1 MSIGYLLLIILA
13 IWLVP
18 KLVRGYVFVHRAR
31 SQMRDIYNQMYGGG
45 NNATADT
52 KQRRRKSGWSA
63 PMTRK
68 RKKIDPA
75 VGEYVKFEEIATET
89 TVTDDKGN
97 TTTTHPVE
105 QQVTDVEWVD
115 L

>member
-1 MSIGYLLLIILA
+1 MSFGLFIFLIFA

-18 KLVRGYVFVHRAR
+18 KLVRGYMYVHRAR

-45 NNATADT
+45 TTAADDR

-63 PMTRK
+63 PARQK
-68 RKKIDPA
+68 RKKIDPN
-75 VGEYVKFEEIATET
+75 VGEYVKFEEIK
-89 TVTDDKGN
+89 TD
-97 TTTTHPVE
+97 TTTTDSSGHTSSTHTVE

>member
-1 MSIGYLLLIILA
+1 MSFGLFIFLIFA
-13 IWLVP
+13 IWFIP
-18 KLVRGYVFVHRAR
+18 KLVRGYMYVHRAR

-45 NNATADT
+45 NATADA
-52 KQRRRKSGWSA
+52 KQRRRKSGWSSPA
-63 PMTRK
+63 KQK

-75 VGEYVKFEEIATET
+75 VGEYVKFEEIET
-89 TVTDDKGN
+89 DTTTTDSAGN
-97 TTTTHPVE
+97 TTTTHTVE

>member
-31 SQMRDIYNQMYGGG
+31 SQMRDIYNQMYGGA
-45 NNATADT
+45 NSANDDA

-68 RKKIDPA
+68 RKKIDPQ

-89 TVTDDKGN
+89 TVIDDKGN
-97 TTTTHPVE
+97 THTGYQVE
-105 QQVTDVEWVD
+105 QQITDAEWVD